1 MRPGRDLCYYEVA
14 VERAASAVRRMKIR
28 SAAFLFITPII
39 MYLLYLDDAGSPG
52 NPNEEYFVLGGVCVY
67 EAQVEWFSREMDK
80 LATPYD
86 KNPEDVE
93 FHASTIFSRREAP
106 WKSLAIDEARGLLK
120 SVLRIA
126 AGSYDTTRLFACAIQ
141 KQAFANADP
150 VELAFEDLCQ
160 RFDYFLM
167 RRRQQGDQ
175 QRGMIILDKTTR
187 ETSLQKLSREFRKAG
202 TRWGSL
208 KNIADTPFFV
218 DSRASRLVQLA
229 DHVAYS
235 VFRRY
240 NSGDAQYMDIIASRF
255 DEADGV
261 IHGLCHKH
269 NERVTCMCPG
279 CLSRRL
285 KER

>member
-1 MRPGRDLCYYEVA
+1 
-14 VERAASAVRRMKIR
+14 
-28 SAAFLFITPII
+28 
-39 MYLLYLDDAGSPG
+39 MYLLYLDDAGSPA
-52 NPNEEYFVLGGVCVY
+52 NPAEEYFGLGGVCVY
-67 EAQVEWFSREMDK
+67 EAQVDWFSRELDK
-80 LATPYD
+80 LAAPFD

-93 FHASTIFSRREAP
+93 FHASTIFSRREDP
-106 WKSLAIDEARGLLK
+106 WKTLKVDEARGLLK
-120 SVLRIA
+120 SVLRVA
-126 AGSYDTTRLFACAIQ
+126 ASSYETTRLFACAID
-141 KQAFANADP
+141 KKSYPVADP

-160 RFDYFLM
+160 RFDYFLA

-229 DHVAYS
+229 DHVAYA

-255 DEADGV
+255 DEDGG
-261 IHGLCHKH
+261 IYHGLSHKH
-269 NERVTCMCPG
+269 AERLTCTCHG

-285 KER
+285 KNDKP

>member
-1 MRPGRDLCYYEVA
+1 M
-14 VERAASAVRRMKIR
+14 
-28 SAAFLFITPII
+28 
-39 MYLLYLDDAGSPG
+39 
-52 NPNEEYFVLGGVCVY
+52 
-67 EAQVEWFSREMDK
+67 
-80 LATPYD
+80 
-86 KNPEDVE
+86 
-93 FHASTIFSRREAP
+93 
-106 WKSLAIDEARGLLK
+106 
-120 SVLRIA
+120 
-126 AGSYDTTRLFACAIQ
+126 
-141 KQAFANADP
+141 
-150 VELAFEDLCQ
+150 ELAFEDLCQ
-160 RFDYFLM
+160 RFDYFLT

-187 ETSLQKLSREFRKAG
+187 ETSLQKLSREFRKTG

-229 DHVAYS
+229 DHIAYS

-261 IHGLCHKH
+261 IHGLSHKH
-269 NERVTCMCPG
+269 SDRVTCTCPG

-285 KER
+285 ANKGSDPQK